1 MVVFIGHCVQA
12 HKGHHINKFEKYF
25 SKTRTQLYYTEY
37 YFIAITLFIFRV
49 QIMDK
54 EYLAAQEEWNA
65 VASVTVAVNNSEEYR
80 QGRTS
85 ADASVTFG
93 YNP

>member
-65 VASVTVAVNNSEEYR
+65 VASVTVAVNNSAEYR